1 MSQPVATPG
10 APCWVD
16 LFTSD
21 PAGAEAFY
29 GQLFGWTAE
38 HSGPE
43 YGGYVNFAK
52 GGHAVAG
59 AMANEPASGMPDVW
73 TVYLA
78 TGDIEATAR
87 AVDAHGGSVVVPPMQ
102 VMDMGS
108 MAVFADVASVGIAAW
123 QPGSHTGFG
132 LLAVAGAP
140 AWFELHTRDY
150 AASVRFYQDVFG
162 WDAHV
167 ASDAEDFRYTTLGQ
181 GDAQQAGIMD
191 VSALPAEQFPSR
203 WSVYF
208 AADDADAT
216 AAQAVALGGSV
227 VAAPQD
233 SPFGRLATLADPT
246 GATFKIQAVGT
257 TSG

>member
-87 AVDAHGGSVVVPPMQ
+87 AVDAHGGGRPGLVRASHQGLRRLGAVPP
-102 VMDMGS
+102 G
-108 MAVFADVASVGIAAW
+108 
-123 QPGSHTGFG
+123 
-132 LLAVAGAP
+132 
-140 AWFELHTRDY
+140 R
-150 AASVRFYQDVFG
+150 VR
-162 WDAHV
+162 
-167 ASDAEDFRYTTLGQ
+167 LGRPCRQ
-181 GDAQQAGIMD
+181 
-191 VSALPAEQFPSR
+191 
-203 WSVYF
+203 
-208 AADDADAT
+208 
-216 AAQAVALGGSV
+216 
-227 VAAPQD
+227 
-233 SPFGRLATLADPT
+233 
-246 GATFKIQAVGT
+246 
-257 TSG
+257 